1 MLHFAVTALL
11 AFAFAMIP
19 DLRVADATTIST
31 DLYLTQFCAG
41 CAPLIDDTIKTNL
54 NWPRSVET
62 TIHDFTAC
70 KYHGELYC
78 GNFGDN
84 LSAEAEAEII
94 KSINPQLGSETSDL
108 PISVEYQDKYHENS
122 GCTYFESKLRNPKR
136 VLDEC
141 GDVEPGSDYLEFFST
156 LTLTTVSVTAFALL
170 AGVWLLRRSFRNWQL
185 RNMILRGKTRQKLG
199 TSMKS

>member
-1 MLHFAVTALL
+1 MLHFTVTALL

-41 CAPLIDDTIKTNL
+41 CVLLIDDTIITKL
-54 NWPRSVET
+54 NWP
-62 TIHDFTAC
+62 
-70 KYHGELYC
+70 KKLYC
-78 GNFGDN
+78 ENLGDN

-94 KSINPQLGSETSDL
+94 KYINPQLGLETSDSQ
-108 PISVEYQDKYHENS
+108 ISVEYQDKYQENS
-122 GCTYFESKLRNPKR
+122 GCAYFESKLRDPKR

-141 GDVEPGSDYLEFFST
+141 GNVEPGSDYLEFFST
-156 LTLTTVSVTAFALL
+156 LTLTTVSVTAFGLL

-185 RNMILRGKTRQKLG
+185 RNMILRGKARQKLR
-199 TSMKS
+199 TSPKS